1 MSSQPGV
8 APSVHVVF
16 SAECNHALTWQAVG
30 LFHSHSA
37 VGQPGNITRLLACSE
52 EQLRTYRGMDVGPTF
67 VHHNMRFGHPT
78 LIDEAGYPSYNKPAS
93 VMFWLEQVRPTE
105 EYIALLDT
113 DMLLREPLDP
123 IALGAAPGVVVSA
136 EYSYLVGSE
145 PQFARRF
152 LDEHEVPLVVRCGGF
167 HIFHR
172 EDIRRIAPLWIEFTR
187 RVRAFAHAEPEA
199 YFAESFLNWNRTD
212 GLKAH
217 ELATRRNQGMWQAE
231 MYGYIF
237 GAARVGVS
245 HVVRR
250 DTMLYPGYPL
260 FIGIPPSIL
269 HYGSDYE
276 LYMEP
281 DGAARAAAGGDAKKV
296 YFNKMVH
303 KEVDLYEFVH
313 STGCRSDARDAPPGG
328 AGGGESPVSVA
339 LSSGVKPF
347 FFDDP
352 PPPRHGDL
360 VRSGRDLVAILNL
373 QLLNSALCAFYDARC
388 SEPVACRA
396 LHSIPTHGGR
406 SGQRKHATWVGPPCE
421 SPTRV
426 THASHPCESAMRV
439 SHASQPHISFGSGS
453 LSISLALG

>member
-172 EDIRRIAPLWIEFTR
+172 EDIRRIAQCVDAHMLGVFVKTVL
-187 RVRAFAHAEPEA
+187 RVVA
-199 YFAESFLNWNRTD
+199 YLD
-212 GLKAH
+212 
-217 ELATRRNQGMWQAE
+217 
-231 MYGYIF
+231 
-237 GAARVGVS
+237 
-245 HVVRR
+245 VVREVLLGLNEFELFNR
-250 DTMLYPGYPL
+250 LDHHTDLLLGGLVTNESLYL
-260 FIGIPPSIL
+260 
-269 HYGSDYE
+269 
-276 LYMEP
+276 
-281 DGAARAAAGGDAKKV
+281 
-296 YFNKMVH
+296 
-303 KEVDLYEFVH
+303 
-313 STGCRSDARDAPPGG
+313 
-328 AGGGESPVSVA
+328 
-339 LSSGVKPF
+339 
-347 FFDDP
+347 
-352 PPPRHGDL
+352 
-360 VRSGRDLVAILNL
+360 
-373 QLLNSALCAFYDARC
+373 
-388 SEPVACRA
+388 
-396 LHSIPTHGGR
+396 
-406 SGQRKHATWVGPPCE
+406 
-421 SPTRV
+421 RV
-426 THASHPCESAMRV
+426 TGYSGKAS
-439 SHASQPHISFGSGS
+439 
-453 LSISLALG
+453 